1 MIRFDGVSKIY
12 EGHVH
17 ALCDVSFHLGKG
29 EMAFLMGPSGAGKT
43 TLLKLIYGEEF
54 PSDGVVEVAGHDVSH
69 LRRRQIP
76 YLRRRIGVVFQ
87 DFRLLSD
94 RTIYEN
100 LDLVLLIAG
109 FPASE
114 RKKRVL
120 SALASV
126 GLSHKIRNYPHDL
139 SGGEQQRIAI
149 ARALVVDPLIILA
162 DEPTGNLD
170 PDLSNY
176 IVQLLRSINARGTAI
191 LMATHNYQLVQKT
204 QGRVLML
211 KEGHIVADQEHQAPT
226 PPTTTEGQF

>member
-17 ALCDVSFHLGKG
+17 ALCNVSFHLGKG

-126 GLSHKIRNYPHDL
+126 GLSHKSSPMNPPATWTPTSPITSCSCCAL
-139 SGGEQQRIAI
+139 STPAAQPSSWQHTTINWCKKRRGGCSCSR
-149 ARALVVDPLIILA
+149 
-162 DEPTGNLD
+162 
-170 PDLSNY
+170 
-176 IVQLLRSINARGTAI
+176 RGTS
-191 LMATHNYQLVQKT
+191 
-204 QGRVLML
+204 
-211 KEGHIVADQEHQAPT
+211 
-226 PPTTTEGQF
+226 